1 MVRYLQLQTEAGS
14 QWKALIIL
22 YRMKANKKAIDNT
35 KGKQQKIEEKSKK
48 EASIKQKGIFDILF
62 YLC

>member
-48 EASIKQKGIFDILF
+48 EASIKHKGIFDILF